1 MASALENTF
10 ALQLKLAG
18 IPFERGVKGIVPGRR
33 FEWDFRVKGL
43 LIEVQ
48 GGIFRR
54 KNGVNVPQG
63 HSTGMGITRDC
74 EKANLALLQGWPT
87 MAITKAH
94 IESGKALAWV
104 QEYLK
109 R

>member
-18 IPFERGVKGIVPGRR
+18 IPFERRVKGIVPGRR

-48 GGIFRR
+48 GGIFQ
-54 KNGVNVPQG
+54 KMG
-63 HSTGMGITRDC
+63 HSTGVGIMRDI

-87 MAITKAH
+87 MAIAKAH
-94 IESGKALAWV
+94 IESGVALTWV
-104 QEYLK
+104 QEFLK